1 MVTQRNVRQQVD
13 REGSVQER
21 SLISQRCEKTQRREK
36 QDKEERRTRRPGRI
50 MVGGGGGCAVHLRM
64 PNTWRIGK
72 DHILSAVFAGSCRG
86 FGVETR
92 GLAKKRR
99 GVFVVVPAKKKEL
112 DDIEISNQT
121 RDDKPRW

>member
-1 MVTQRNVRQQVD
+1 M
-13 REGSVQER
+13 REDAESLGGSASLSVSRVLVQHG
-21 SLISQRCEKTQRREK
+21 SDS
-36 QDKEERRTRRPGRI
+36 GAN

-99 GVFVVVPAKKKEL
+99 GVFAVVPAKKMA
-112 DDIEISNQT
+112 SRSPT
-121 RDDKPRW
+121 RHEMTSPAGDKGMLKT